1 MALQWKGMTA
11 DELLVKREIDRV
23 NRQIRE
29 AVKAFGQDSRL
40 YHQYVNTIAPRG
52 LIGFGVDMV
61 RETKEGVIQLS
72 VSKKSI
78 REMMNYSQYQKR
90 LQQLGRLQTVQQ
102 AKQQYLKSAELR
114 KGRKAKTRAE
124 KKEFLESAIKRTN
137 VLFGKVSD
145 LWFQYY
151 ELERKA
157 GEKFKSHDEI
167 KALSKGYW
175 TTEEDLEKM
184 IQKLETEINAERHE
198 AVKNVLEGY

>member
-11 DELLVKREIDRV
+11 EELLIKREIDRI

-29 AVKAFGQDSRL
+29 AVKAFGEDSRL
-40 YHQYVNTIAPRG
+40 YKQYLNVIAPKG
-52 LIGFGVDMV
+52 LIGFGMDMV
-61 RETKEGVIQLS
+61 RETKAGVIQLS
-72 VSKKSI
+72 VSKKAI
-78 REMMNYSQYQKR
+78 KEMKDYTAYQKR

-114 KGRKAKTRAE
+114 KGRAARSRAE
-124 KKEFLESAIKRTN
+124 KKEWLEAAIHRTN
-137 VLFGKVSD
+137 VLFGKVSE

-157 GEKFKSHDEI
+157 GEKFKSHEEI

-175 TTEEDLEKM
+175 TSEEDLEKM
-184 IQKLETEINAERHE
+184 IEKLESEIQNERHE
-198 AVKNVLEGY
+198 AVHNVLEGY

>member
-1 MALQWKGMTA
+1 MAIRWKGMTA

-29 AVKAFGQDSRL
+29 AVQAFGEDSRL
-40 YHQYVNTIAPRG
+40 YHQYLNTIAPKG

-78 REMMNYSQYQKR
+78 REMLNYSQYQKR

-102 AKQQYLKSAELR
+102 AKQQYLRSAEIR
-114 KGRKAKTRAE
+114 KGRKAKSRAE
-124 KKEFLESAIKRTN
+124 KKEFLESAIQRTN
-137 VLFGKVSD
+137 VMFGKVSD
-145 LWFQYY
+145 LWQQYY
-151 ELERKA
+151 ELEKKA
-157 GEKFKSHDEI
+157 GEKFKSHEEI

-175 TTEEDLEKM
+175 TSEEDLEKM
-184 IQKLETEINAERHE
+184 ADMLQQEIQQERHE

>member
-1 MALQWKGMTA
+1 MAIRWKGMTA

-29 AVKAFGQDSRL
+29 AVKAFGEESRL
-40 YHQYVNTIAPRG
+40 YHQYLNTIAPKG

-78 REMMNYSQYQKR
+78 REMLNYSQYQKR

-102 AKQQYLKSAELR
+102 AKQQYLRSAEIR
-114 KGRKAKTRAE
+114 KGRKAKSRAE
-124 KKEFLESAIKRTN
+124 KKEFLESAIQRTN
-137 VLFGKVSD
+137 VMFGKVSD
-145 LWFQYY
+145 LWQQYY
-151 ELERKA
+151 ELEKKT
-157 GEKFKSHDEI
+157 GEKFKSHEEI

-175 TTEEDLEKM
+175 TSEEDLEKM
-184 IQKLETEINAERHE
+184 ADMLQQEIQQERHE